1 MMNRDPAES
10 LTQRVVDDPVAML
23 AEGRRLMQN
32 RASSDEGMKLIA
44 DAAHAGSGDASHLVS
59 LMAAMDTSTRER
71 WAYALAYL
79 GRGAKVGHVPSQK
92 TVAFLAGDDAAL
104 AAITQGAVLPDSEWH
119 RLHDAIDVED
129 WTRIPAQ
136 RILSAAPRIGIV
148 EGLIA
153 PRICDWIVERARPH
167 MRRAQIYDPQ
177 DAQGRTS
184 LARTNS
190 EMRFAFEQLDLVMMF
205 TAEKIA
211 ALTGFSVSN
220 MEPPSVLHYLPGQEF
235 RPHYD
240 YLDPAIPAYAAAAA
254 QTGQRVATL
263 LIYLSEDF
271 DEGATDFPEVRLRF
285 KGRKGDAVFFHNVT
299 PDGRPDTRTLHAGL
313 APTRGEKWLFSQW
326 IRDKRLSAI

>member
-1 MMNRDPAES
+1 MNEDAAQSLTRGDSHDPAA
-10 LTQRVVDDPVAML
+10 LL

-44 DAAHAGSGDASHLVS
+44 DAAHAGSGDAAHLIS
-59 LMAAMDTSTRER
+59 LMAAMDSSVGER
-71 WAYALAYL
+71 WVYALAYL
-79 GRGAKVGHVPSQK
+79 GRGAKAGHVPSQK
-92 TVAFLAGDDAAL
+92 TLAFLAGDEAAL

-119 RLHDAIDVED
+119 RLHDAIDIEG
-129 WTRIPAQ
+129 WTRTPAP
-136 RILSAAPRIGIV
+136 RMLSLAPRIGTV

-153 PRICDWIVERARPH
+153 PRVCDWIVERARPH
-167 MRRAQIYDPQ
+167 MQRAQVYDPQ

-190 EMRFAFEQLDLVMMF
+190 EMRFAFEQLDLVVMF

-211 ALTGFSVSN
+211 ALTGFSLSN
-220 MEPPSVLHYLPGQEF
+220 MEPSSVLHYLPGQEF
-235 RPHYD
+235 RLHYD

-271 DEGATDFPEVRLRF
+271 DGGATDFPEARLRF

-299 PDGRPDTRTLHAGL
+299 PEGRPDTRTLHAGL